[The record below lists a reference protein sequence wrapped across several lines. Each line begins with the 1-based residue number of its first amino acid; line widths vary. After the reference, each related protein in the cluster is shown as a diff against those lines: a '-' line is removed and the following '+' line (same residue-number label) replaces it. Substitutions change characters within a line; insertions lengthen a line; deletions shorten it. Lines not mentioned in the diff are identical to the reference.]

1 MPGVS
6 WRFLVGEVVW
16 GLVVGVVVGYV
27 FWGLFGLAVGLAF
40 VGPEWLAP
48 VARLAF
54 WVLVGLMGLVVFAYE
69 APWVVV
75 LVYGGLALLALWL
88 GFRRPEAAFRRGFWT
103 GFCGVV
109 VAGLVFN
116 WVWFYV
122 WRLPLYG
129 F

>member
-1 MPGVS
+1 M
-6 WRFLVGEVVW
+6 
-16 GLVVGVVVGYV
+16 
-27 FWGLFGLAVGLAF
+27 
-40 VGPEWLAP
+40 P

-69 APWVVV
+69 ASWVVV

-88 GFRRPEAAFRRGFWT
+88 GFRRPKAAFRRGFWT

-116 WVWFYV
+116 YEWFYV
-122 WRLPLYG
+122 WGLPLYG